1 MDITFVYRSII
12 KSMSYKAKIMV
23 SRFFLFSFFS
33 LFLFSSTLGL
43 VYAENKMALTVQSVL
58 AVSGLQN
65 ILFPSVP
72 INRC

>member
-1 MDITFVYRSII
+1 
-12 KSMSYKAKIMV
+12 
-23 SRFFLFSFFS
+23 
-33 LFLFSSTLGL
+33 L